1 MQELLTPLHTPKLG
15 LVAEALSDPKAG
27 DSGSNNRRAGC

>member
-27 DSGSNNRRAGC
+27 DSGSNNRRA